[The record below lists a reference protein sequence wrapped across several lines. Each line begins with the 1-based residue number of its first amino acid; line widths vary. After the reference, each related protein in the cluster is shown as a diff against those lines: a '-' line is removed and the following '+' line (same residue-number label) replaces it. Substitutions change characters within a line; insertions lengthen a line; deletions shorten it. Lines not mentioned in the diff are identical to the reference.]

1 VTWKIAVIMY
11 LEGVEKYMGK
21 KRWGKI
27 LEKQTAKTLYSW

>member
-1 VTWKIAVIMY
+1 MY

-27 LEKQTAKTLYSW
+27 LGKQTAKTL